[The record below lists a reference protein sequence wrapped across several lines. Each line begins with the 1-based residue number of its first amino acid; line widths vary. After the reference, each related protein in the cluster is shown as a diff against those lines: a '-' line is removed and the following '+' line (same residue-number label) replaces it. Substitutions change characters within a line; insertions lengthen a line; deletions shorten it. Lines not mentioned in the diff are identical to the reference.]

1 MKFAGLRN
9 LHSLALPVTSLLLM
23 AVLSSCGPTGI
34 YHTVQPGQT
43 LYRISKTYHISETE
57 LARVNR
63 IKDPTTLKVGQK
75 LYIPGVS
82 QPRQVSSIS
91 QSKAEPVKPAAAPS
105 RAANSAD
112 QQTASRPAA
121 PSSQAAVAKKSP
133 PKPTSQPP
141 SPQKGIFIWPVKG
154 KIVSKFGAG
163 EGSANKGVEIS
174 SAEGKPVVAAAP
186 GKVIYSGNG
195 IRSYGNLI
203 IIEHADDF
211 FTVYGHNKQNLVKSN
226 DFVGQGDEIALVGQP
241 QNGQSPRLHFE
252 IRRGKAAVNPIFYL
266 P

>member
-1 MKFAGLRN
+1 MKFAGLRKI
-9 LHSLALPVTSLLLM
+9 HTFALPITSLLLM
-23 AVLSSCGPTGI
+23 VVLTSCGPTGI

-82 QPRQVSSIS
+82 RPRQVSSIS
-91 QSKAEPVKPAAAPS
+91 QTKTEPVKPSAAPS
-105 RAANSAD
+105 RSA
-112 QQTASRPAA
+112 TSTGPSKVAKPA
-121 PSSQAAVAKKSP
+121 PSSSKTAVQKKST
-133 PKPTSQPP
+133 PKAASQIA
-141 SPQKGIFIWPVKG
+141 SPQRGIFIWPVKG
-154 KIVSKFGAG
+154 KIVSKFGEG
-163 EGSANKGVEIS
+163 KGSANKGVEIS
-174 SAEGKPVVAAAP
+174 STEGKPVVAAAP

-211 FTVYGHNKQNLVKSN
+211 FTVYGYNKQNLVKSN
-226 DFVGQGDEIALVGQP
+226 DFVGQGDKIALVGQP
-241 QNGQSPRLHFE
+241 QNGQRPRLHFE
-252 IRRGKAAVNPIFYL
+252 IRRGKSAVNPIFYL

>member
-1 MKFAGLRN
+1 MKFAGLRKFPAF
-9 LHSLALPVTSLLLM
+9 ALPVASLLLM
-23 AVLSSCGPTGI
+23 VVLTSCGPTGI

-43 LYRISKTYHISETE
+43 LYRISRTYHISETE

-63 IKDPTTLKVGQK
+63 IKDPTKLKVGQK
-75 LYIPGVS
+75 LYIPGVTR
-82 QPRQVSSIS
+82 PRQVSDVSEARA
-91 QSKAEPVKPAAAPS
+91 QPVKPAAAPS
-105 RAANSAD
+105 RGTPSAS
-112 QQTASRPAA
+112 QTAASRPAA
-121 PSSQAAVAKKSP
+121 SSSPAAV
-133 PKPTSQPP
+133 PKQTPTKTTVRP
-141 SPQKGIFIWPVKG
+141 SAPQKGIFIWPVKG

-163 EGSANKGVEIS
+163 KGSANKGVEIS
-174 SAEGKPVVAAAP
+174 TAEGQPVVAAAP

-211 FTVYGHNKQNLVKSN
+211 FTVYGYNKQNLVKSN
-226 DFVGQGDEIALVGQP
+226 DFVGQGDKIALVGQP

-252 IRRGKAAVNPIFYL
+252 IRRGKSAVNPIFYL